1 MKNVRGIKMAIDFE
15 TASMNV
21 TKIKVIGCGGGGN
34 NAIATMISAGVKDVE
49 FIAINTDL
57 QTLMVSQADIKIQI
71 GKKLT
76 NGLGAGGN
84 PEVGKKAAEESEAE
98 IQQMLEGA
106 NMVFVTAGM
115 GGGTGTGSAPV
126 VAKIAKD
133 MGILTVGIVTKPF
146 SFEGR
151 RRAENAVKGIDAL
164 KEAVDTLITIPNDKL
179 FEISQKNTLLL
190 DAFDVANDILKQGVQ
205 SISDIITGHG
215 FINLDFADVQS
226 IMKNSGFAHMGIGVA
241 RGENRAE
248 DATMA
253 AIKSPIL
260 ETSIDGAKGIIL
272 NICGGNLGI
281 LEVKQ
286 AAELVQ
292 QFIDPDANVIFG
304 ATINPE
310 LGEDISVTVIA
321 TGFESKTNSG
331 IKFPS
336 SGFGSIL
343 SSGNDQAPSTAQ
355 PVTAE
360 EPVRAKSLYEK
371 LREEREANGGAQS
384 EPRNVGTVEDDDDLG
399 IPAFLRRKK
408 D

>member
-1 MKNVRGIKMAIDFE
+1 
-15 TASMNV
+15 
-21 TKIKVIGCGGGGN
+21 
-34 NAIATMISAGVKDVE
+34 
-49 FIAINTDL
+49 
-57 QTLMVSQADIKIQI
+57 
-71 GKKLT
+71 
-76 NGLGAGGN
+76 
-84 PEVGKKAAEESEAE
+84 
-98 IQQMLEGA
+98 MLEGA

-126 VAKIAKD
+126 VAKIAKE

-146 SFEGR
+146 SFEGK
-151 RRAENAVKGIDAL
+151 RRAENAAKGIEAL
-164 KEAVDTLITIPNDKL
+164 KNAVDTIITIPNDKL

-226 IMKNSGFAHMGIGVA
+226 IMKNSGYAHMGIGVA
-241 RGENRAE
+241 KGENRAE
-248 DATMA
+248 DATMS

-286 AAELVQ
+286 AAEIVQ
-292 QFIDPDANVIFG
+292 QYSDPEANIIFG

-321 TGFESKTNSG
+321 TGFESKTSG

-336 SGFGSIL
+336 GGFSGIL
-343 SSGNDQAPSTAQ
+343 SSDEQEISPEPVHAPI
-355 PVTAE
+355 AE

-371 LREEREANGGAQS
+371 LREEREANGISSS
-384 EPRNVGTVEDDDDLG
+384 EPKSVGTIDDDDDDLG

>member
-1 MKNVRGIKMAIDFE
+1 MAIDFE
-15 TASMNV
+15 TESMNV

-34 NAIATMISAGVKDVE
+34 NAIATMISAGVKDVD

-57 QTLMVSQADIKIQI
+57 QTLMVSQAETKIQI

-84 PEVGKKAAEESEAE
+84 PEVGQKAAEESENE
-98 IQQMLEGA
+98 IKQMLEGA

-126 VAKIAKD
+126 VAKIAKE

-146 SFEGR
+146 SFEGK
-151 RRAENAVKGIDAL
+151 RRAENAVNGIANL
-164 KEAVDTLITIPNDKL
+164 KDSVDTLITIPNDKL

-226 IMKNSGFAHMGIGVA
+226 IMKDSGYAHMGIGVA
-241 RGENRAE
+241 KGENRAE
-248 DATMA
+248 DATMT
-253 AIKSPIL
+253 AINSPIL
-260 ETSIDGAKGIIL
+260 ETTINGAKGVIL

-286 AAELVQ
+286 AAEIVQ
-292 QFIDPDANVIFG
+292 QYADPEANVIFG

-310 LGEDISVTVIA
+310 LGEEISVTVIA
-321 TGFESKTNSG
+321 TGFESKSNIG
-331 IKFPS
+331 IKFPFS
-336 SGFGSIL
+336 NVL
-343 SSGNDQAPSTAQ
+343 SEKEESVPVQSPVND
-355 PVTAE
+355 
-360 EPVRAKSLYEK
+360 EPVKTKSLYEK
-371 LREEREANGGAQS
+371 LREERELNGGNTS
-384 EPRNVGTVEDDDDLG
+384 EPKSVGIIEDDEDDLG
-399 IPAFLRRKK
+399 IPAFLRRKR

>member
-1 MKNVRGIKMAIDFE
+1 MAIDFE

-84 PEVGKKAAEESEAE
+84 PEVGKKAAEESESE

-146 SFEGR
+146 SFEGK
-151 RRAENAVKGIDAL
+151 RRAENAVNGIEAL

-226 IMKNSGFAHMGIGVA
+226 VMKNSGFAHMGIGVA
-241 RGENRAE
+241 KGENRAE

-281 LEVKQ
+281 LEVRQ

-292 QFIDPDANVIFG
+292 QFIDPEANVIFG

-310 LGEDISVTVIA
+310 MGEDISVTVIA
-321 TGFESKTNSG
+321 TGFESKSTG
-331 IKFPS
+331 LKFPTV
-336 SGFGSIL
+336 GFGDIL
-343 SSGNDQAPSTAQ
+343 GTSESEKAVPVQPS
-355 PVTAE
+355 VTE

-371 LREEREANGGAQS
+371 LREEREANGTVSS
-384 EPRNVGTVEDDDDLG
+384 EPKNVGTVEDDDDLG
-399 IPAFLRRKK
+399 IPSFLRRRK

>member
-1 MKNVRGIKMAIDFE
+1 M
-15 TASMNV
+15 
-21 TKIKVIGCGGGGN
+21 
-34 NAIATMISAGVKDVE
+34 
-49 FIAINTDL
+49 
-57 QTLMVSQADIKIQI
+57 
-71 GKKLT
+71 
-76 NGLGAGGN
+76 
-84 PEVGKKAAEESEAE
+84 
-98 IQQMLEGA
+98 
-106 NMVFVTAGM
+106 
-115 GGGTGTGSAPV
+115 
-126 VAKIAKD
+126 
-133 MGILTVGIVTKPF
+133 
-146 SFEGR
+146 
-151 RRAENAVKGIDAL
+151 
-164 KEAVDTLITIPNDKL
+164 
-179 FEISQKNTLLL
+179 

-371 LREEREANGGAQS
+371 LREEREANGVAQS